1 MINSLFIFAMGPQP
15 GGAAGGQAQ
24 SPMFMF
30 GWLAIMIAMFYFMLI
45 RPQRR
50 KEKERQALL
59 SAVKSGDRVL
69 FGGGIIGIVANVKEK
84 TLVIKVGDKNRLE
97 VIRGAVTQVLDKG
110 ELPADVDQDPTATN
124 R

>member
-1 MINSLFIFAMGPQP
+1 MLQSLSILAMGPPP
-15 GGAAGGQAQ
+15 GGATGAPAQ

-50 KEKERQALL
+50 REKERQALL
-59 SAVKSGDRVL
+59 AAVKSGDRVL

-84 TLVIKVGDKNRLE
+84 TLVVKVGDKMKLE
-97 VIRGAVTQVLDKG
+97 VIRGAVTQVLEKG
-110 ELPADVDQDPTATN
+110 ELPADVDQDPGAAN